1 MNKKSLTAATAIG
14 IAGLLQACA
23 PQQIATMDY
32 ECEIVQIPACT
43 GNPPSININVNSKN
57 IAPPNYCAGPG
68 ETITFKVTP
77 NNAPIRSVAV
87 VPKDPADI
95 WMIGTNDPDAN
106 EFTVV
111 TPSSSDEYGYTVIFA
126 NGDCIDPRITV
137 E

>member
-43 GNPPSININVNSKN
+43 GNPQSINVNINSKN
-57 IAPPNYCAGPG
+57 IAPPNYCAGPD

-77 NNAPIRSVAV
+77 ATTPIRTVAV
-87 VPKDPADI
+87 IPKDPGNI
-95 WMIGTNDPDAN
+95 WMIGTNDPDAT
-106 EFTVV
+106 EFTIK
-111 TPSSSDEYGYTVIFA
+111 TPPAPGEYGYTVIFA
-126 NGDCIDPRITV
+126 DGDCIDPRITV